1 MSNQKSLYQCI
12 LDGME
17 NGALRE
23 GFSLPE
29 PEDGRQIRYADG
41 AMDGIALYHMPRA
54 QMDEAGMDLMSR
66 AVRSAAAG
74 NHEEADLDFARLGKI
89 MRAVSVIDQLQSYIM
104 ENADQLPTEEVF
116 QSALYLMV
124 NSTDRESVKFG
135 LSIME
140 LFADVEEEIREIIRT
155 LGLSDEF
162 TIFSVWNMLKWENGN
177 QEIFNLIRK
186 VRGWGRIHAL
196 QRLKPETPEISEWI
210 LLSGIDNDVMAAYSA
225 LPAWTK
231 ADVYRRLRK
240 PMSQEEFEAIG
251 RILQALLDEG
261 PVAGISRVLHVSE
274 DIMRY
279 LSLADEFDLGI
290 EEYETIQAL
299 QRWAESEEVSQPEI
313 AGRCA
318 EILASEKCRRAME
331 DV

>member
-1 MSNQKSLYQCI
+1 MSSQKSLYQCI

-89 MRAVSVIDQLQSYIM
+89 MRAVSAIDPLQGYIM
-104 ENADQLPTEEVF
+104 ENADQLPAEEMF
-116 QSALYLMV
+116 QSALYLIRC
-124 NSTDRESVKFG
+124 SADRESVKFG

-186 VRGWGRIHAL
+186 VHGWGRIHAL

-261 PVAGISRVLHVSE
+261 PVAGISKVLHAGE

-279 LSLADEFDLGI
+279 LSLADGFEIGPD
-290 EEYETIQAL
+290 EYEMILAL
-299 QRWAESEEVSQPEI
+299 KHWAESDEVNQPEI

>member
-1 MSNQKSLYQCI
+1 MSSQKSIYQCI

-17 NGALRE
+17 NGSLRE

-29 PEDGRQIRYADG
+29 PEGGRQIRYADG
-41 AMDGIALYHMPRA
+41 AMDGISLYHMPRK
-54 QMDEAGMDLMSR
+54 QIDEAGMSLMSR
-66 AVRSAAAG
+66 AVWAAAAG
-74 NHEEADLDFARLGKI
+74 EHEEADLDFAELGKT
-89 MRAVSVIDQLQSYIM
+89 MRAVGVIDQLQGYIM
-104 ENADQLPTEEVF
+104 EYAAQLPAEAVF

-124 NSTDRESVKFG
+124 NSADRESVKFG
-135 LSIME
+135 LSMME
-140 LFADVEEEIREIIRT
+140 LFGEPEEEVRQIIRT

-177 QEIFNLIRK
+177 QEIFDLIRK

-210 LLSGIDNDVMAAYSA
+210 LLNGIDNDVMEAYSA

-240 PMSQEEFEAIG
+240 PMTQEEFEAIG

-261 PVAGISRVLHVSE
+261 PVAGISKVLHASE
-274 DIMRY
+274 DILRY
-279 LSLADEFDLGI
+279 LSLADGFEIGPD
-290 EEYETIQAL
+290 EYEMLLAL
-299 QRWAESEEVSQPEI
+299 QRWAESEEVNQPEI
-313 AGRCA
+313 AARCG
-318 EILASEKCRRAME
+318 EILAQ
-331 DV
+331 